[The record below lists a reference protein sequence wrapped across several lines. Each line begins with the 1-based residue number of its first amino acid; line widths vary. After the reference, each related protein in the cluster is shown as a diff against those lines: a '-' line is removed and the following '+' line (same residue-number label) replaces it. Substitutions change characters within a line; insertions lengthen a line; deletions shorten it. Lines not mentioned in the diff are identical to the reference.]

1 MANDRVKPL
10 SSCLMTF
17 INYPKQFHP
26 KTIIDQILE
35 KLTNV
40 KNSRVDNILGI
51 YYLKHVKVVDILKL
65 EKNVII
71 LFN

>member
-1 MANDRVKPL
+1 
-10 SSCLMTF
+10 MTF